1 MHNLHYG
8 SSSNGNNNN
17 NNVEWMFRSASLRT
31 HWERLLS
38 LSVLSGDNETMI
50 PFGLRSANTAE
61 WNWLKLL
68 CYRGCYFYSFVR
80 FSGSRFSASWIQTT
94 IIVALYEWKKYK
106 LIKVPNMSY
115 HHSCKC
121 TFLFQAIPQSHLT
134 FLVFAVLWFQSKC
147 DMII

>member
-1 MHNLHYG
+1 MLFSDNRVVIFFFFWAQKAIYSKKKILILKMHNLHYG
-8 SSSNGNNNN
+8 SSSNGNNN

-31 HWERLLS
+31 HWEWLLS

-80 FSGSRFSASWIQTT
+80 FSGSRFSASWIQNNDYCGF
-94 IIVALYEWKKYK
+94 IWVEKIQINKG
-106 LIKVPNMSY
+106 P
-115 HHSCKC
+115 
-121 TFLFQAIPQSHLT
+121 
-134 FLVFAVLWFQSKC
+134 
-147 DMII
+147 